1 MADLFECSDSIR
13 SGNPLKHAQQAIFS
27 EPLDLERGGRLPQVT
42 VAYETYGTLNA
53 RRDNAVLICHALSG
67 DSHVAKHDESDDPG
81 WWDVLIGPGK
91 GIDTDRY
98 FVICPNSLGGC
109 RGSTGPNSINP
120 ETGRRYG
127 TEFPVITVG
136 DIVETQRR
144 LLGHLGIA
152 KLRAVVGGS
161 LGGHTALTWATRYPD
176 KVAGTVA
183 IATSP
188 RLTSQALAFD
198 VVGRNAILSDPEYR
212 DGNYYECGQAPV
224 VGLAI
229 ARMLGHITYLSR
241 EAMTQKFDAERFQ
254 PRSVPTQF
262 ETKFSVGSYLAYQG
276 DRFGERFD
284 PNSYLTLTMAI
295 DLFDLGDTKERLAAA
310 FRDSQCRWLMM
321 SFSSDWLFPPFQTQ
335 EMVDALV
342 AEGKPVSSCNIETD
356 CGHDAFLLPNQVHIY
371 GEMTRAF
378 LENLDSEVR
387 GSSSEPR
394 GSSPRL
400 ESPSD
405 TVILDCPAEQ
415 AEGMNPSARSSA
427 PAARSD
433 DLAARSDDLAARPD
447 ESAIIPGP
455 SIFQSHRLD
464 YETILSLIPPDTS
477 ILDLGCGTGGLLARL
492 RERGHR
498 RIVGAELDEQ
508 AILACVR
515 RGLDVVQADLNCG
528 LPGFVDDQFD
538 FVVLSQTLQTVLDV
552 PRVLGDMLRVGR
564 RAIVSYPNFAYKKH
578 RRQLAEE
585 GRTPRSLA
593 LNYPWYDTPNLR
605 FLSISDF
612 EEFCG
617 KFNFRI
623 LEQIALDTEA
633 DEQVLDD
640 PNLNA
645 DVAIAVLGR

>member
-1 MADLFECSDSIR
+1 MADLFESSDSIR
-13 SGNPLKHAQQAIFS
+13 SGKPLKYAHQAVFS
-27 EPLDLERGGRLPQVT
+27 DPLELEHGGRLPQVT

-67 DSHVAKHDESDDPG
+67 DSHVARHDDSDDPG

-144 LLGHLGIA
+144 LIKHLGVS

-176 KVAGTVA
+176 HVAGTVA

-254 PRSVPTQF
+254 PRTVQTQF

-295 DLFDLGDTKERLAAA
+295 DLFDLGDTKEKLAAA
-310 FRDSQCRWLMM
+310 FRNSKCRWLMM

-342 AEGKPVSSCNIETD
+342 AEGKPVTSCNIETD

-378 LENLDSEVR
+378 LQNLDSEPS
-387 GSSSEPR
+387 GSCSEPASSSSEPR
-394 GSSPRL
+394 GLSPRP
-400 ESPSD
+400 ESPHD
-405 TVILDCPAEQ
+405 TVVLDCPAGQ
-415 AEGMNPSARSSA
+415 SAGIN
-427 PAARSD
+427 PAARS
-433 DLAARSDDLAARPD
+433 D

-464 YETILSLIPPDTS
+464 YETILGLIPPNTS

-492 RERGHR
+492 RDRGHR

-515 RGLDVVQADLNCG
+515 RGLDVVQADLNHG

-605 FLSISDF
+605 FLSITDF

-633 DEQVLDD
+633 DKQVLDD

>member
-1 MADLFECSDSIR
+1 MADLFESSDSIR
-13 SGNPLKHAQQAIFS
+13 SGKPLKYAQSVTFS
-27 EPLDLERGGRLPQVT
+27 EPLDLELDGRLPRVT
-42 VAYETYGTLNA
+42 VAFETYGRLSA
-53 RRDNAVLICHALSG
+53 RRDNAVLVCHALSG
-67 DSHVAKHDESDDPG
+67 DSHVARHDDADDPG

-91 GIDTDRY
+91 CIDTDRY

-127 TEFPVITVG
+127 TDFPAITVG

-144 LLGHLGIA
+144 LIDRLGIA
-152 KLRAVVGGS
+152 KLRAVLGGS
-161 LGGHTALTWATRYPD
+161 LGGHSALRWATRYPD
-176 KVAGTVA
+176 RIAGTIA
-183 IATSP
+183 LATSP

-212 DGNYYECGQAPV
+212 DGQYYEQGQGPV

-241 EAMTQKFDAERFQ
+241 EAMTQKFDAERFH
-254 PRSVPTQF
+254 PRSVQTQF

-295 DLFDLGDTKERLAAA
+295 DLFDLGDTKAKLAAA
-310 FRDSQCRWLMM
+310 FRASKCRWLMM
-321 SFSSDWLFPPFQTQ
+321 SFTSDWLFPPFQTQ
-335 EMVDALV
+335 EMVDALL

-356 CGHDAFLLPNQVHIY
+356 CGHDAFLLPNQIHIY
-371 GEMTRAF
+371 GELMRAF
-378 LENLDSEVR
+378 LANLE
-387 GSSSEPR
+387 SEPEALP
-394 GSSPRL
+394 PRL
-400 ESPSD
+400 ESPEDSI
-405 TVILDCPAEQ
+405 VLDCSPSPA
-415 AEGMNPSARSSA
+415 AGTN
-427 PAARSD
+427 PAARFED
-433 DLAARSDDLAARPD
+433 
-447 ESAIIPGP
+447 SAIIPSP
-455 SIFQSHRLD
+455 SIFQNHRLD
-464 YETILSLIPPDTS
+464 YETILGLIPPGTS
-477 ILDLGCGTGGLLARL
+477 ILDLGCGSGGLLARL

-498 RIVGAELDEQ
+498 RLVGVELDEQ

-515 RGLDVVQADLNCG
+515 RGLDVVQADLNRG
-528 LPGFVDDQFD
+528 LPGFVEGQFD

-564 RAIVSYPNFAYKKH
+564 RAIVSFPNFAYKKH

-605 FLSISDF
+605 FLSIADF

-623 LEQIALDTEA
+623 LRQIALDTEA
-633 DEQVLDD
+633 DKQVLDD